1 MKKKV
6 HTCLGRTLIPKQH
19 VLCQTTGPFAISSK
33 LQEVLCL
40 LAQGYVFEEAEEML
54 RELLGIAIDAR
65 QIQRVSR
72 QYGGAVE
79 AHIQQ
84 QAAAKVPVPVLPLK
98 NKQEAVYAMVDNS
111 MLFSREEGWK
121 EMKVGRLFNASSRA
135 AVQQKRTE
143 VMQSLYLCHFGDSR
157 EFIEKWEP
165 YLQPYAK
172 KIILADGAKWIWN
185 WAEDYHPEA
194 VQILDYYHAVGK
206 LGTYAAL
213 QYSDEQQRKEWMEKQ
228 THLLKEGEVQKVISL
243 LKESPGSS
251 KEVEKARADVVRYY
265 ENNQSRMHYKH
276 YLQQGY
282 LIGSGA
288 IESAH
293 RNVVQQRLKLSGQ
306 RWSIKG
312 AQQIV
317 NLRACKKSN
326 QWNLVTQLI
335 KSAA

>member
-6 HTCLGRTLIPKQH
+6 HTCLGRTLLPKQH
-19 VLCQTTGPFAISSK
+19 VLCQTTGRFAISSK

-84 QAAAKVPVPVLPLK
+84 QAAAKVPAPVLPLK

-111 MLFSREEGWK
+111 MLLSREEGWK
-121 EMKVGRLFNASSRA
+121 EMKVGRLFKASSRA

-228 THLLKEGEVQKVISL
+228 THLLK
-243 LKESPGSS
+243 S
-251 KEVEKARADVVRYY
+251 K
-265 ENNQSRMHYKH
+265 
-276 YLQQGY
+276 
-282 LIGSGA
+282 
-288 IESAH
+288 
-293 RNVVQQRLKLSGQ
+293 KLS
-306 RWSIKG
+306 
-312 AQQIV
+312 
-317 NLRACKKSN
+317 AC
-326 QWNLVTQLI
+326 
-335 KSAA
+335 